1 MKQFLYSHNLKAY
14 EAVKAHH
21 AEGNRKAC
29 VVHATGTGKSYIIA
43 ALAEDYECVLLVA
56 PNDYVLDQ
64 VRRNAGNKLRYM
76 TYAKLMTDARKG
88 IIYSNCYDLIVFDEY
103 HRAGAEQWEDGVQSL
118 LQSNAE
124 AYIFGTTATDIRYL
138 DERRNM
144 SDELFDGHVVST
156 LTIGEAWARNIL
168 PSPVYVCSL
177 ESFEETERTYRQ
189 RIEESN
195 VSEEEKKSFT
205 GRLAAVGK
213 DWENVGGVP
222 SIIRKHLS
230 GGIKRILLFCPDIDS
245 TFRYR
250 KLVRQW
256 FSKAGLDIERINT
269 IESRQSPSVNKKEM
283 DCFQE
288 EGEGGIKVMI
298 SINMLNE
305 GIHVPHVDAIIMLR
319 GTSSGNIYLQQ
330 LGRCMQA
337 GAVTRRPVVLDL
349 ANNIT
354 SAFTDSSFHA
364 ERGNYD
370 RAVKDLSE
378 ENKDVEPGA
387 FVEVVDYLMDV
398 REVLSMLDERMAY
411 CDRWD
416 VWERRYQ
423 IAKDYHDKNGKFP
436 SGKEWEWLRTY
447 FGNNARKCPSEE
459 RTALLMAIGWR
470 PEESIW
476 EVNYKKAK
484 TFYEQHGRFPGKE
497 DDRDLWKY
505 IKKWEGSTGKNHP
518 ELKQKLRDIGW
529 SEKPSKE
536 EIWEQKYREAKKIYE
551 ETGRFPKAS
560 HPSKLWDW
568 ADRWESKY
576 GENDPVRMKQ
586 LKEIGFTRKRVYW
599 KTMYLQAKEIF
610 ERTGHFPTRK
620 ENKKLRHW
628 FILWRSVY
636 GHKYPDKMRMLQ
648 EIGFDEVNLKN
659 RRKQM

>member
-1 MKQFLYSHNLKAY
+1 MKQILYSHNREAY
-14 EAVKAHH
+14 EAVKAYYAKGH
-21 AEGNRKAC
+21 RKAC
-29 VVHATGTGKSYIIA
+29 VVHATGTGKSYIIV
-43 ALAEDYECVLLVA
+43 ALAEDFERVLLVA

-64 VRRNAGNKLRYM
+64 VRKNAESKIQYV
-76 TYAKLMTDARKG
+76 TYAKLMTDAKKG
-88 IIYSNCYDLIVFDEY
+88 IVPTGRYDLIVLDEY
-103 HRAGAEQWEDGVQSL
+103 HRAGAEQWKEGVQSL
-118 LQSNAE
+118 LQANAQS
-124 AYIFGTTATDIRYL
+124 YIFGTTATDIRYL

-144 SDELFDGHVVST
+144 SDELFEGHVVST

-168 PSPVYVCSL
+168 QSPIYVCTL
-177 ESFEETERTYRQ
+177 ESFEETERSYRQ
-189 RIEESN
+189 RIGESD
-195 VSEEEKKSFT
+195 VSEEEKKDFT
-205 GRLAAVGK
+205 DKLAAIGK
-213 DWENVGGVP
+213 DWENVMGVS

-230 GGIKRILLFCPDIDS
+230 SGVKRILLFCPDIHS
-245 TFRYR
+245 AGRYR
-250 KLVRQW
+250 KLVKQW
-256 FSKAGLDIERINT
+256 FSNAGLGIEEIYT
-269 IESRQSPSVNKKEM
+269 IDSSKSPSVNKTEM
-283 DCFQE
+283 NRFQE
-288 EGEGGIKVMI
+288 EGGVGIKVMI

-305 GIHVPHVDAIIMLR
+305 GIHVPHVDVIIMLR
-319 GTSSGNIYLQQ
+319 NTRSGNIYLQQ

-337 GAVTRRPVVLDL
+337 GTVDRRPVVLDL

-370 RAVKDLSE
+370 RAVKEMSE
-378 ENKDVEPGA
+378 ENKDVKPGA

-436 SGKEWEWLRTY
+436 SGKEWEWLRAY

-476 EVNYKKAK
+476 DVNYKKAK

-505 IKKWEGSTGKNHP
+505 INKWEGSTGKNHP

-529 SEKPSKE
+529 SDKPSKE

-560 HPSKLWDW
+560 HPSKLWNW

-576 GENDPVRMKQ
+576 GENDPVRMKR

-599 KTMYLQAKEIF
+599 TERYLQAKEVF

-620 ENKKLRHW
+620 ENKELRVW
-628 FILWRSVY
+628 FIQWRSLH
-636 GHKYPDKMRMLQ
+636 GHKHPDKMTMLQ
-648 EIGFDEVNLKN
+648 KIGFDEVNRQN
-659 RRKQM
+659 GRKYK